1 MSYASSL
8 GLTGRIAACVRT
20 TETGVGAV
28 MRRIVAAAAAAAAA
42 ASAAQPDEQEG
53 GLLQSPGAAPAND
66 GASGTS
72 SRDNSAAANDDHHGV
87 LQVEAEAALYGRAGG
102 AKRVMAEGRGLV
114 IVERSE
120 LLLLLQEAGCSA
132 EQQCEILPAEP
143 EPERGSSSEQ

>member
-20 TETGVGAV
+20 TETGVGAL

-53 GLLQSPGAAPAND
+53 GLLQSPGAAPADD

-72 SRDNSAAANDDHHGV
+72 SRDNSAAANDGGG
-87 LQVEAEAALYGRAGG
+87 LEVEAEAALYGRAGG

>member
-28 MRRIVAAAAAAAAA
+28 MRRIVAAAAAAAA
-42 ASAAQPDEQEG
+42 SAAQPDEQEG
-53 GLLQSPGAAPAND
+53 GLLQSPGAAPADD

-72 SRDNSAAANDDHHGV
+72 SRDNSAAANDGGG
-87 LQVEAEAALYGRAGG
+87 LEVEAEAALYGRAGG